1 MYFKPNYLQ
10 KNFLP
15 FILLGML
22 LTACIE
28 PYDFRV
34 EDVKPTLVVEGFISD
49 ASFNDTYAYP
59 SDGRYFSINLSY
71 TNDVINIRGSNV
83 VGAQINIVDDLG
95 GSWSYTEINEDPP
108 RYLLL
113 DDNFKAIED
122 RSYQLKIKLSNGDSY
137 ESEWTGLPEAEVA
150 EIGDIDFIEDE
161 SLGLDYISGEEVIRN
176 IQGMRATINLPPN
189 NTEEAIYYKW
199 SYDPT
204 WIYKTPL
211 PTYRLNSVDV
221 CWAKNKLYLN
231 TFDMVE
237 DYTGGYIQ
245 NLFYMRTDGNER
257 IYDKISVLITQ
268 QVMQKDHYFF
278 YKELKDRAST
288 GIIFDQLPFNL
299 PSNIKALDNTKQVF
313 GFFGVVK
320 EQAKRWYFDKDE
332 LSYYVINNLAE
343 NCIKYATGTPAAE
356 CISCLDYSHGK
367 AVAEE
372 PYWWNPQ

>member
-268 QVMQKDHYFF
+268 QVM
-278 YKELKDRAST
+278 
-288 GIIFDQLPFNL
+288 
-299 PSNIKALDNTKQVF
+299 
-313 GFFGVVK
+313 
-320 EQAKRWYFDKDE
+320 
-332 LSYYVINNLAE
+332 
-343 NCIKYATGTPAAE
+343 
-356 CISCLDYSHGK
+356 
-367 AVAEE
+367 
-372 PYWWNPQ
+372 